1 MQYIL
6 RAWRWLTSMRTA
18 LILLFLLA
26 LGAIPGALLPQRSL
40 NETKVL
46 EYLANNGK
54 TAEIY
59 DKLQLFDVFSS
70 LVHRHLRSA
79 IHIPDRLHPA
89 ALVGALPRHENPT
102 RACPA
107 SPG

>member
-59 DKLQLFDVFSS
+59 DKLQRDGFQ
-70 LVHRHLRSA
+70 LVSVRS
-79 IHIPDRLHPA
+79 HNFR
-89 ALVGALPRHENPT
+89 
-102 RACPA
+102 
-107 SPG
+107 